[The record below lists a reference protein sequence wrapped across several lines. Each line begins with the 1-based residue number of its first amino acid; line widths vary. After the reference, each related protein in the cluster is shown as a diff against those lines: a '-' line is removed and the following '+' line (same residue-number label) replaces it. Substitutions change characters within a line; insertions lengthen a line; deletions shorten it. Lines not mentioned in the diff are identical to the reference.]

1 MEAFGVFILIAGGI
15 SLVIII
21 RLFAGSLDKDR
32 VDEYISSRGGKMI
45 EKNWNPFGKG
55 WFGSEHERIYELKY
69 EDKDGNIHQATCKTS
84 ALAGVY
90 FTEDIITEH
99 NNKTESIDRETQL
112 ELENQKLKKEIE
124 ELKRKSNL

>member
-1 MEAFGVFILIAGGI
+1 
-15 SLVIII
+15 
-21 RLFAGSLDKDR
+21 
-32 VDEYISSRGGKMI
+32 MI
-45 EKNWNPFGKG
+45 ERNWNPFGKG

-90 FTEDIITEH
+90 FTEDIITEQ
-99 NNKTESIDRETQL
+99 NNKAESMDRETQL
-112 ELENQKLKKEIE
+112 ELENQKLKQEIE

>member
-1 MEAFGVFILIAGGI
+1 MEIFGIFILMICLV
-15 SLVIII
+15 LVI
-21 RLFAGSLDKDR
+21 RLVAGSMDHDR
-32 VDEYISSRGGKMI
+32 VDEYIASRGGRVI

-90 FTEDIITEH
+90 FTEDIITKH
-99 NNKTESIDRETQL
+99 MSKTESLDRETQL
-112 ELENQKLKKEIE
+112 ELENQKLKQEIE
-124 ELKRKSNL
+124 QLKRKSNL